1 MTEDKDILSNKKS
14 PSEGKEQE
22 TTETNN
28 EETSKPGIFSN
39 INLRLLLGEKGY
51 EFYKKN
57 FVTSILLVVV
67 FFGVLLGTIG
77 YNYIYKDFFEK
88 PANEK
93 SIEKLWQAET
103 KALDEQDWLTA
114 IEGDSLGFYNGFK
127 QIAKKY
133 SGNKGGEIAQ
143 YDLGIAYLNNKEY
156 ENAIDALK
164 KVNFDDELLSTITLG
179 AIGDAYL
186 QLGAVTDALEF
197 YTKAFERRD
206 NDLSSPIY
214 MMKAALCHEIEGNYD
229 NAITIYRNLYL
240 KYPNSILSIKAEKYM
255 ESLKLGQPVYSF
267 DANKSK

>member
-28 EETSKPGIFSN
+28 EETSKPGIVSN
-39 INLRLLLGEKGY
+39 INLRLLLGERGY

-127 QIAKKY
+127 QIAKKILFCCFMFIC
-133 SGNKGGEIAQ
+133 GNK
-143 YDLGIAYLNNKEY
+143 
-156 ENAIDALK
+156 
-164 KVNFDDELLSTITLG
+164 
-179 AIGDAYL
+179 
-186 QLGAVTDALEF
+186 
-197 YTKAFERRD
+197 
-206 NDLSSPIY
+206 SSPFI
-214 MMKAALCHEIEGNYD
+214 H
-229 NAITIYRNLYL
+229 
-240 KYPNSILSIKAEKYM
+240 
-255 ESLKLGQPVYSF
+255 
-267 DANKSK
+267 